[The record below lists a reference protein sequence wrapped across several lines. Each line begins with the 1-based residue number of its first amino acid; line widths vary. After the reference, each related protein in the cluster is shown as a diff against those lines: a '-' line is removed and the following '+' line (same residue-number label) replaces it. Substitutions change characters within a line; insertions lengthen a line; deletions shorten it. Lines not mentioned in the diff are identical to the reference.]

1 MSSLG
6 DRRKINSQTHT
17 HTHTHTHPST
27 TYLRD
32 FLLRLASIKI
42 LTRYQITGKE
52 ILWSYTLAA
61 PLEFYRVT
69 LIMSV
74 APYPF
79 LPYFPGVEYIF
90 SAQTQL
96 KRELCPLATHMH
108 PSAYCFL
115 RYPSPPTPRE
125 GNCSSNPPKSRT

>member
-17 HTHTHTHPST
+17 HTYTYPST
-27 TYLRD
+27 TYLPD
-32 FLLRLASIKI
+32 FHLRLASIKI

-52 ILWSYTLAA
+52 ILWSHTLTA

-74 APYPF
+74 ASYPF
-79 LPYFPGVEYIF
+79 LPYFLGVEYIF

-96 KRELCPLATHMH
+96 NRELCFLATHMH
-108 PSAYCFL
+108 PSAYCFISYL
-115 RYPSPPTPRE
+115 SPPSPRE